1 MCIKYFFAHPP
12 SPGSTF
18 VSSLLSPPSPS
29 PTITYS
35 ISWNL
40 HIFTRLDRLQHPLIK
55 FRFQNHPIR
64 SSPPST
70 RLFVFRARSAFF
82 CPPRGKGKNK
92 DSKFTEQER
101 KKKKANIKRDHH
113 IVKQLY
119 HYYHC
124 SCSTTIAASPPFSA
138 RSRKPNFEPN
148 PFFALPTT
156 SAKRPRLNCSR
167 PGPGSFA
174 PTGTQVSLWTS
185 NWSVRSLRCHFV
197 LEPRCAHSRFSD
209 VFLSLPLA
217 SHPALS
223 APFFPGNI
231 QLGGN

>member
-35 ISWNL
+35 IFWNL
-40 HIFTRLDRLQHPLIK
+40 HIFTCLDRLQHPLIK

-70 RLFVFRARSAFF
+70 RIFVFRARSAFF

-101 KKKKANIKRDHH
+101 KKKQTSKGIILSNNCIIII
-113 IVKQLY
+113 IVRAAQL
-119 HYYHC
+119 
-124 SCSTTIAASPPFSA
+124 SQLLRSPPDPESRILNQT
-138 RSRKPNFEPN
+138 RS
-148 PFFALPTT
+148 
-156 SAKRPRLNCSR
+156 SR
-167 PGPGSFA
+167 SP
-174 PTGTQVSLWTS
+174 QLL
-185 NWSVRSLRCHFV
+185 LRD
-197 LEPRCAHSRFSD
+197 RD
-209 VFLSLPLA
+209 
-217 SHPALS
+217 
-223 APFFPGNI
+223 
-231 QLGGN
+231 